1 MAISALGSALTIPE
15 AALKKI
21 KEADERLEKI
31 QRTAEQT
38 ASSVKASFGAM
49 NGSAQSLLSSLD
61 QIIAKLG
68 TIDSKTSKMSGTFSN
83 LGAGKATQQVGQ
95 LGNVVMQAAA
105 SIDKMAASQRKSS
118 ASMDMSKSIADYQRL
133 QEQINK
139 TAQRQE
145 YLTKFLRSE
154 QVEATRISQGKG
166 GYYHPIDVA
175 NAKEELSANNQLIA
189 SLRAKQQAIIANNQA
204 LGQQAQML
212 RALKSYKVDSGSLDN
227 LRSKD
232 TLAAMREYYKEL
244 EKLSAKQAKQAEKEA
259 TAMQK
264 AAEKEAA
271 AVQKAAE
278 KEAAA
283 IKKKQ
288 EAWAKSTP
296 AYGQQYHNERQAMY
310 NQLFSTKNVTTSSA
324 LADSSSAKTLRDHIA
339 AVKELQQARLNLDT
353 TDKNYRQNLAS
364 VNEAIK
370 QHSKVLKEAGISAR
384 SLGEQT
390 SYLAGY
396 ISRLAQRTAVV
407 FSLSTMKSFIE
418 QVAEVRGQF
427 EISQRSL
434 EAILQ
439 DKPKADEIFNKTV
452 ELAVKSPFRI
462 KDLVDYTRQLSA
474 YRIESDKLYDTTK
487 RLADVSAGL
496 GVDMGR
502 LILAYGQVK
511 AAAYL
516 RGSEVRQFTE
526 AGINMYGEL
535 QDYFKEVKGE
545 AYTTA
550 QIVDMISKRQVTFED
565 VEAIFQ
571 RMTDKGGTFYN
582 MQEIQAE
589 TLQGKISNLHDAFDV
604 MLNDIG
610 KANEGTFKGLISGAT
625 EMLNSWE
632 TIATVAKLF
641 LGVLASIYVTTK
653 LTNGAW
659 GQTAANIMASNGKLN
674 VFKALMAA
682 LAGNTTNL
690 GSAFAALGSTV
701 MASLPLAALTAAI
714 ALVQELISVSREYNE
729 AMSQNAK
736 EYFTAQVRI
745 DEIDAE
751 SKSDIQKALRDLVKE
766 MNQKGFEIKI
776 GVNLSED
783 EAKKQYAVFLTD
795 YQNFLEEMLVIDNRY
810 AKNKRKGWLMGDDDI
825 ETDMQEYSSSLGDFL
840 AKGEEIRY
848 ILAQVSKESKNLT
861 DSQREMFKQ
870 LAAGPQKGQ
879 SLIDYYSKVGDQLKE
894 LGYIRKNLFGNTE
907 VRGGFLGGVNWGI
920 GAENDIRLSD
930 FAKSYATYIKN
941 LEEVRREA
949 RNVFGDVSKYQS
961 AASKKKLKLLI
972 DNEAIKRGWGD
983 IEKDMLYKEYK
994 INVGINKR
1002 RVKKEVDWIDDYL
1015 KGFWAKH
1022 GYTVSIKAALDDK
1035 AIDGLTDKRD
1045 QAVNAAKKWKD
1056 NLDILKAMA
1065 KEAKDGK
1072 VLYSSAI
1079 QKDFGEFFEFSN
1091 TKIGQKVPVNA
1102 LIERAKQALKTA
1114 KQTAVKGFG
1123 VDPFEK
1129 DNKERNKQN
1138 VKQQRD
1144 LLQER
1149 ISLLKDMN
1157 SKYDELLKT
1166 ESKEA
1171 ALSKTRKYFKEAAQN
1186 VGYNANDIMPDD
1198 KTVAKSIRELGAKYK
1213 DLSKRGNAF
1222 RLSAD
1227 LDLKVSER
1235 DYNQLKDD
1243 ISRNIDEAFSGL
1255 DLYKKLKS
1263 VGLSDTSIKDMFGN
1277 VTSSFDELRDK
1288 IDDEFNKYIFKAYQT
1303 RYGDDFN
1310 KWSEATI
1317 KKYNADIANTGQTIK
1332 TMFDPNSEV
1341 AKGYLSQTQ
1350 KLDKQ
1355 VYQEQVSQAQELI
1368 KAYKTQLSDQLQL
1381 DVWYLEERK
1390 KLQGNTEIAN
1400 KPDLK
1405 NELQANLDAQ
1415 YKKKTGEN
1423 TWKNFQGSDMYVKIF
1438 ENLDHTST
1446 KVLDYMI
1453 QRLQSLRDEMK
1464 NLDPTQVKA
1473 ITEQISKLQETRN
1486 SRNPFK
1492 AFTSGLKELVKY
1504 TKEYK
1509 KLGGDNALI
1518 STSDKYDKEEKNIE
1532 NQGKIIAN
1540 LDAEYNKSMLL
1551 NGLDDEKTKTLKT
1564 NLDLSKNQLNNMKKQ
1579 HSETKDTLDTLN
1591 NVQGE
1596 TDNAKNKF
1604 SKSVTDIT
1612 SIVSSMATAFN
1623 GLFEAL
1629 GGSDEQLENT
1639 LSVVDNIG
1647 QAIGSYY
1654 SGNYAGFAAGAMG
1667 ALTGIAKLFSNEG
1680 KIDKE
1685 IARQERAINS
1695 LQHAYEKLKK
1705 SMDDAFDTQRLYEY
1719 NQKSV
1724 DALKKQQEAY
1734 QAMINAERGR
1744 KKPDEGKIQ
1753 EWEQQ
1758 IDDLNTT
1765 IRELGESMTEA
1776 LGGFG
1781 SQSNYKSAAE
1791 AFSEAWVDAFNEGSD
1806 TLDALNDNFNDYI
1819 KNLVTK
1825 QATLRVVGKLIEPLL
1840 TEIDN
1845 ALSEGSEGGNNGLE
1859 LTRNELAKIKDLGG
1873 KTMQDI
1879 NDALTGLFDTLEY
1892 KGKGSSN
1899 ISALQQGIQ
1908 SVTESTAQALES
1920 IINSMRYYL
1929 ATQQADVRVIRDTLI
1944 ERLNVSVANA
1954 SQDGN
1959 SSPMLAELR
1968 LQTTVLTDIRD
1979 TLSSCVRS
1987 GHRLGRSGIKVFM
2000 D

>member
-21 KEADERLEKI
+21 KKADERLEKI
-31 QRTAEQT
+31 QKAAEQT

-49 NGSAQSLLSSLD
+49 NGSTQSLLSSLD

-68 TIDSKTSKMSGTFSN
+68 TIDSKTSKMSGAFSN

-145 YLTKFLRSE
+145 YLTKFLRNE

-244 EKLSAKQAKQAEKEA
+244 EKLSAKQVKQAGKEA
-259 TAMQK
+259 TAM
-264 AAEKEAA
+264 
-271 AVQKAAE
+271 QKAAE

-324 LADSSSAKTLRDHIA
+324 LVDSSSAKTLRDHIA

-396 ISRLAQRTAVV
+396 ISRLAQRTMVV

-961 AASKKKLKLLI
+961 AASKKKLKILI

-1213 DLSKRGNAF
+1213 ELSKRGNAF

-1235 DYNQLKDD
+1235 EYDKLKDD
-1243 ISRNIDEAFSGL
+1243 ISRNIEDAFSGL
-1255 DLYKKLKS
+1255 ELYKKFNGE
-1263 VGLSDTSIKDMFGN
+1263 GLSDTSIKGMFGDI
-1277 VTSSFDELRDK
+1277 TTSFDELRDK

-1317 KKYNADIANTGQTIK
+1317 KKYNAGIANTGQTIK

-1350 KLDKQ
+1350 KLNKQ
-1355 VYQEQVSQAQELI
+1355 VYQDQVNQAQELI

-1381 DVWYLEERK
+1381 DVWYLEEHK
-1390 KLQGNTEIAN
+1390 KLQENADIA
-1400 KPDLK
+1400 KDSYLQ
-1405 NELQANLDAQ
+1405 NELQENLNAQ
-1415 YKKKTGEN
+1415 YKKKSDEN
-1423 TWKNFQGSDMYVKIF
+1423 KWKDFQNSDMYVRLF
-1438 ENLDHTST
+1438 DNLDQVPS
-1446 KVLDYMI
+1446 KALDAMAEK
-1453 QRLQSLRDEMK
+1453 LQGLRDSLK
-1464 NLDPTQVKA
+1464 NLDPTELKTIA
-1473 ITEQISKLQETRN
+1473 EQINKVNDVRN

-1492 AFTSGLKELVKY
+1492 ALSSSIKEMAASSKELKSLGGVDEYVRLNSQRGSFKGQLETRNKEVELIQQEY
-1504 TKEYK
+1504 DKTEKAEGAESELAKKTKLRLSIARGIRDELK
-1509 KLGGDNALI
+1509 TQLELTDQQIEKLGSAMTAEELAKAKFEKSLDN
-1518 STSDKYDKEEKNIE
+1518 TS
-1532 NQGKIIAN
+1532 
-1540 LDAEYNKSMLL
+1540 
-1551 NGLDDEKTKTLKT
+1551 
-1564 NLDLSKNQLNNMKKQ
+1564 
-1579 HSETKDTLDTLN
+1579 
-1591 NVQGE
+1591 
-1596 TDNAKNKF
+1596 
-1604 SKSVTDIT
+1604 
-1612 SIVSSMATAFN
+1612 SIVSSLHSAFDSLSTSFRESSQTISGAFSALEGGITAVKAYKK
-1623 GLFEAL
+1623 GDIA
-1629 GGSDEQLENT
+1629 GM
-1639 LSVVDNIG
+1639 I
-1647 QAIGSYY
+1647 
-1654 SGNYAGFAAGAMG
+1654 SGA
-1667 ALTGIAKLFSNEG
+1667 TGIISGIASIFSNENR
-1680 KIDKE
+1680 INRE
-1685 IARQERAINS
+1685 IERQERAVTK
-1695 LQHAYEKLKK
+1695 LEAAYNKLKDA
-1705 SMDDAFDTQRLYEY
+1705 MDNAFDTERLYQY
-1719 NQKSV
+1719 NKKAVETLEKEQK
-1724 DALKKQQEAY
+1724 AY
-1734 QAMINAERGR
+1734 KSMISAERDR
-1744 KKPDEGKIQ
+1744 KKPDESKILSY
-1753 EWEQQ
+1753 QQ
-1758 IDDLNTT
+1758 KIDDLGST
-1765 IRELGESMTEA
+1765 IKELGENMTEA

-1806 TLDALNDNFNDYI
+1806 ALDALNDKFNDYI

-1825 QATLRVVGKLIEPLL
+1825 QATQRVVGKLIEPLL
-1840 TEIDN
+1840 KEIDN

-1859 LTRNELAKIKDLGG
+1859 LTKNELAKIKDLGG
-1873 KTMQDI
+1873 KTMQEV
-1879 NDALTGLFDTLEY
+1879 NDALTGLMGSLDYKAKSSSTL
-1892 KGKGSSN
+1892 SN
-1899 ISALQQGIQ
+1899 LQQGIQ

-1920 IINSMRYYL
+1920 ILNSMRYYL

-1944 ERLNVSVANA
+1944 ERLAVSASNA
-1954 SQDGN
+1954 SQD
-1959 SSPMLAELR
+1959 SSTSPVLVELR
-1968 LQTTVLTDIRD
+1968 LQTTVLTEIRD
-1979 TLSSCVRS
+1979 TLSSCVKS
-1987 GHRLGRSGIKVFM
+1987 GHKQGRNGIKVFM